1 MLAAGTVCRGADP
14 RAMMSPVATFE
25 FILMLLVATLGLEV
39 LARVTRLPPAAAL
52 TIGGIALAF
61 MPGLPAFSLD
71 PDFILLVFLPPLLI
85 HGAYSTAWTAFLRD
99 LPGILALA
107 IGAVAFTT
115 LVVGLVTHWL
125 VPSLPWAACFAL
137 GAVVSPPDA
146 VAAKALLTRVRLPMR
161 LAVLLE
167 GESLLNDAAGL
178 VLYRFAVAATLSGT
192 FSATEAGLAFGGLAF
207 GGIAVG
213 VGVGLVWVQ
222 LLRLLK
228 DVHLTIAAT
237 FVLPWAAYV
246 GGEAAHVSGVIATV
260 VAGLILGWH
269 QHTVF
274 TAGVRLR
281 TTATWHMM
289 IYLMEAFVF
298 VLIGLSFRGVA
309 ERLGSA
315 NEAILFLVGPVA
327 GIVAAVVLSRFAWVF
342 GVYGF
347 KHIASR
353 LLRTTW
359 APLSPAAATTLAWSG
374 MRGVVT
380 LAIAIALPDA
390 LPGRDLI
397 LTSAFAV
404 ILVTI
409 LLQGTTLGPLIR
421 LLGLQVDFD
430 SDAAN
435 LSRAQAHSHI
445 VRVQLKAAQEL
456 MHADN
461 RKIFYPECL
470 KDSSKQ
476 FSSACIFSIVASEC
490 ASNHRIDYS
499 VLLAMIAAGRA
510 ETIRLYR
517 SGLIC
522 EEILQKL
529 EYELDLQE
537 LSAEAAQK

>member
-1 MLAAGTVCRGADP
+1 
-14 RAMMSPVATFE
+14 MMSPVATFK
-25 FILMLLVATLGLEV
+25 FILILLVATLGLEV
-39 LARVTRLPPAAAL
+39 LARVTRFPPAAAL
-52 TIGGIALAF
+52 IIGGIALAF
-61 MPGLPAFSLD
+61 TPGLPAFSLD
-71 PDFILLVFLPPLLI
+71 PDFILVLFLPPLLI
-85 HGAYSTAWTAFLRD
+85 HGAYSTAWTAFVRD
-99 LPGILALA
+99 LPSILALA

-115 LVVGLVTHWL
+115 LVVGLATHWL

-213 VGVGLVWVQ
+213 VGIGLVWVQ

-281 TTATWHMM
+281 TTATWHVM
-289 IYLMEAFVF
+289 IYLLEAFVF

-309 ERLGSA
+309 EPLGSA
-315 NEAILFLVGPVA
+315 HEEVLFLVGPVA

-347 KHIASR
+347 KHITGR

-380 LAIAIALPDA
+380 LAIAISLPDA
-390 LPGRDLI
+390 VPGRDLI
-397 LTSAFAV
+397 LASAFAV
-404 ILVTI
+404 ILVTN

-421 LLGLQVDFD
+421 LLSLQADPD
-430 SDAAN
+430 SDAAH

-445 VRVQLKAAQEL
+445 VRVQLKEAEKL
-456 MHADN
+456 KHDN
-461 RKIFYPECL
+461 YGKVVYSRML
-470 KDSSKQ
+470 KYAPHPSALNNE
-476 FSSACIFSIVASEC
+476 FSYISFDC
-490 ASNHRIDYS
+490 ASNHLMDRRD
-499 VLLAMIAAGRA
+499 LLAVIAVGRA
-510 ETIRLYR
+510 EALRLHR
-517 SGLIC
+517 SGRIRD
-522 EEILQKL
+522 EILQEI
-529 EYELDLQE
+529 EYEFDLQE
-537 LSAEAAQK
+537 LSAEAAHK